1 MQDYITS
8 GSTEIVSRV
17 ILNRVQ
23 QFTSMGYVDHLF
35 DSKPATL
42 PYHIIGIQ
50 PSSGK
55 SVVARDIML
64 SHSLS
69 ERIYS
74 PIILREGVILYGAER
89 VSSQNIVIVDNRT
102 MHKWRYLLSN
112 ENCCYIYTQQQL
124 NILIRRDY
132 SGYKYLII
140 MAPALMPLYN
150 NQLSANNE
158 YRRFIDT
165 LFAYCVIDIDK
176 YINFPLILAQV
187 YFVLVDTIRYINNI
201 TKPKS
206 AAIIGEDRSFTF
218 NNCILPNIN
227 IGNIEQSIHC
237 YRYNIC
243 TNIVSVNSIYINLY
257 SNTIKYLP
265 TSYNTPI
272 AALTNTSTEV
282 LTNTSTAVL
291 TNTSTEVL
299 TNTSIEVLT
308 NTSTEVLND
317 LSNISVL
324 VNNTPI
330 LSTECINNKSIK
342 IYHSIRYSATP
353 YNIKSIS
360 IYGRRLSIN
369 LHTYNNIDISLLKLL
384 HLTVIKN
391 YLLMGRIAG
400 YNRYSTLANITDI
413 HHCYICNVSK
423 PRAYFLTCCFNT
435 LCADCF
441 AELIYRSSHIC
452 PYCRYTITDSAVA
465 LNIYSLENIATVS
478 NINLLY
484 SALIKT
490 KLLGAGNIKSSL
502 MRYVNVKLLDS
513 SDGNSVIHKE
523 ITRRSIPEYHIY
535 IPPRLSVEDNNNIN
549 NKVDTYLDTQ
559 LIQDKLLAYL
569 RLNNILLSSRVI
581 TTAIN
586 GGDMYN
592 PGTVLIVHNHINE
605 AKFLLKYINIPW
617 ADFSKI
623 YKSGDTYLNKFCEF
637 LSGKVPLLVINMEE
651 IIAEYPNPSNIDI
664 YDTFCKHGSTA
675 GFYNLLSRLSAATT
689 RIINFNM
696 IYIKSRTR
704 WQYYD
709 QLMRLLINKH
719 NNSYK
724 LIDPI
729 EIVNISIV

>member
-112 ENCCYIYTQQQL
+112 ENCCYIHTQQQL

-227 IGNIEQSIHC
+227 IGNIEQSIHG

-243 TNIVSVNSIYINLY
+243 TNIASVNSIYINLY

-265 TSYNTPI
+265 TSYNTSI
-272 AALTNTSTEV
+272 AALTNTSTE
-282 LTNTSTAVL
+282 VL

-299 TNTSIEVLT
+299 TNTSIEVL
-308 NTSTEVLND
+308 ND

-330 LSTECINNKSIK
+330 SSTECINNKSIK

-441 AELIYRSSHIC
+441 AELIYIHFLHCHFLFYI
-452 PYCRYTITDSAVA
+452 
-465 LNIYSLENIATVS
+465 L
-478 NINLLY
+478 
-484 SALIKT
+484 
-490 KLLGAGNIKSSL
+490 KS
-502 MRYVNVKLLDS
+502 
-513 SDGNSVIHKE
+513 
-523 ITRRSIPEYHIY
+523 
-535 IPPRLSVEDNNNIN
+535 
-549 NKVDTYLDTQ
+549 
-559 LIQDKLLAYL
+559 
-569 RLNNILLSSRVI
+569 
-581 TTAIN
+581 
-586 GGDMYN
+586 
-592 PGTVLIVHNHINE
+592 
-605 AKFLLKYINIPW
+605 
-617 ADFSKI
+617 
-623 YKSGDTYLNKFCEF
+623 
-637 LSGKVPLLVINMEE
+637 
-651 IIAEYPNPSNIDI
+651 
-664 YDTFCKHGSTA
+664 
-675 GFYNLLSRLSAATT
+675 
-689 RIINFNM
+689 
-696 IYIKSRTR
+696 
-704 WQYYD
+704 
-709 QLMRLLINKH
+709 
-719 NNSYK
+719 
-724 LIDPI
+724 
-729 EIVNISIV
+729 